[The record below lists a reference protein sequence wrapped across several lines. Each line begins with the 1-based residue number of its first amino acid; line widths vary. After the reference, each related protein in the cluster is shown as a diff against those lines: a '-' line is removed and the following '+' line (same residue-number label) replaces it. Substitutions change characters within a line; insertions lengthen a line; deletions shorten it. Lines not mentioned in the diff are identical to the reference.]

1 MDKPEKSKP
10 IKPKS
15 LHINVVENGK
25 VTTDVSIPF
34 FLVKMGMKFA
44 QKEVKGDDLKMLEE
58 VDLDSIIDALNS
70 GELSIPCTLINVEE
84 ADKNKHVTITLQ

>member
-15 LHINVVENGK
+15 FHINVVEDGK

-34 FLVKMGMKFA
+34 FLIKMGMKFA
-44 QKEVKGDDLKMLEE
+44 QKEAKGDDLKMLEE

-70 GELSIPCTLINVEE
+70 GELTLPCTLIDVEE
-84 ADKNKHVTITLQ
+84 TDKNKHVTITLQ